1 MSKTTNSEKNQLQIF
16 KMIDFM
22 SRTLIY
28 YFNTDVFFA
37 LLIKKK
43 NHFGFG
49 VILTLGEHTIYP
61 NR

>member
-1 MSKTTNSEKNQLQIF
+1 
-16 KMIDFM
+16 MIDFM